1 MNEQRT
7 VRDALYEMPDKRTG
21 RIITAVT
28 VVSLL
33 AIVVFIF
40 YIVRL
45 FQENGQFDEKYWD
58 FFMRFTTWR
67 FIFEG
72 LLGTIE
78 ASLLAGVLALF
89 MGFVFMIMRICFYK
103 PLNWAGTA
111 LTEFTRGVPTLLF
124 IYFFFLYIPK
134 IGINL
139 PSIWRVSLPVAIS
152 ASGMVSEVLRSG
164 VHAVPKGQRE
174 AALSIGMREIK
185 VFTKIVFP
193 QAIRYVIPALVSDLV
208 IVVKDTTFSY
218 IVNFPDLMQ
227 NAKVLIS
234 NYDALLSVYL
244 MAAVIYILIN
254 YLLNKISVKLAKRG
268 GMVPVVGR

>member
-1 MNEQRT
+1 MSEQRT
-7 VRDALYEMPDKRTG
+7 VRESLYEQPDEKTRKK
-21 RIITAVT
+21 ITVVT

-33 AIVVFIF
+33 AIAVFAL
-40 YIVRL
+40 YILKL
-45 FQENGQFDEKYWD
+45 FKDNGQFDGKYWS
-58 FFMRFTTWR
+58 FFMRITTWK

-78 ASLLAGVLALF
+78 ASLLAGVMALSI
-89 MGFVFMIMRICFYK
+89 GFVFMIMRISFYR
-103 PLNWAGTA
+103 PLNWAGAA

-124 IYFFFLYIPK
+124 IYFFFLYVPK
-134 IGINL
+134 MGINL
-139 PSIWRVSLPVAIS
+139 PSVLRVSLPVAIS

-164 VHAVPKGQRE
+164 VNAVPKGQRE
-174 AALSIGMREIK
+174 AALSIGMRETK
-185 VFTKIVFP
+185 VFTKIIFP

-244 MAAVIYILIN
+244 MAAVIYVLIN
-254 YLLNKISVKLAKRG
+254 YLLNKISVTLANRG

>member
-1 MNEQRT
+1 MSEQRT
-7 VRDALYEMPDKRTG
+7 VREALYEQPDEKTRKK
-21 RIITAVT
+21 ITVVT

-33 AIVVFIF
+33 AIAVFAL
-40 YIVRL
+40 YILKL
-45 FQENGQFDEKYWD
+45 FKDNGQFDGKYWS
-58 FFMRFTTWR
+58 FFMRFTTWK
-67 FIFEG
+67 FIGEG

-78 ASLLAGVLALF
+78 ASLLAGILALF
-89 MGFVFMIMRICFYK
+89 IGFVFMIMRICFYR
-103 PLNWAGTA
+103 PLNLAGTA

-124 IYFFFLYIPK
+124 IYFFFLYVPK
-134 IGINL
+134 MGINL

-152 ASGMVSEVLRSG
+152 ASGMVAEVLRSG

-174 AALSIGMREIK
+174 AALSIGMRETM
-185 VFTKIVFP
+185 VFTKIIFP

-208 IVVKDTTFSY
+208 IVVKDTNFSY

-244 MAAVIYILIN
+244 MAAVIYVLIN
-254 YLLNKISVKLAKRG
+254 YLLNKASVTLAKRG
-268 GMVPVVGR
+268 GMAPVVGR

>member
-1 MNEQRT
+1 MNGQQT

-28 VVSLL
+28 AVSLF
-33 AIVVFIF
+33 AIAIFVF
-40 YIVRL
+40 YILKL
-45 FQENGQFDEKYWD
+45 FMENGQFDGKYWS
-58 FFMRFTTWR
+58 FFMKPTTWR
-67 FIFEG
+67 FILEG

-78 ASLLAGVLALF
+78 ASLLAGVLALSI
-89 MGFVFMIMRICFYK
+89 GFVFMIMRICYYK
-103 PLNWAGTA
+103 PLNLLGTA

-124 IYFFFLYIPK
+124 IYFFFLYVPK
-134 IGINL
+134 MGINL
-139 PSIWRVSLPVAIS
+139 PSVLRVSLPVAIS

-164 VHAVPKGQRE
+164 VNAVPKGQRE
-174 AALSIGMREIK
+174 AALSIGMREAK

-244 MAAVIYILIN
+244 MVAVIYILIN
-254 YLLNKISVKLAKRG
+254 YLLNKISVRLAKE
-268 GMVPVVGR
+268 